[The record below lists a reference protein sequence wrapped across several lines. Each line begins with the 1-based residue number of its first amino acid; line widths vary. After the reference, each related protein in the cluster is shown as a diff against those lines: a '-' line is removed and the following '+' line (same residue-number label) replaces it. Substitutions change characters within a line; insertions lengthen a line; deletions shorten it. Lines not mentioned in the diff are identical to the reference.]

1 MRRFDRQLAAMPP
14 VVAGGCERAQFEPAH
29 RGDDIESGLAFDAD
43 RLKGKRVLEATDQAV
58 GGGSDTH
65 GGSAGSPHI
74 SAGQRTRADV
84 LGSRK
89 DGPAHDRFVRK
100 SDLSAKAL
108 DGALIV
114 LGRGAARWGEDAV
127 IRSRRVNDVG
137 CCAGA
142 LAAEHPYLD
151 GGVRWHRGKGK
162 AK

>member
-1 MRRFDRQLAAMPP
+1 MRTIDQRLTAMPP
-14 VVAGGCERAQFEPAH
+14 VMADGCERAQFEPAH

-43 RLKGKRVLEATDQAV
+43 RLKGERVVEAADQAV

-65 GGSAGSPHI
+65 GGSAGGPDI

-84 LGSRK
+84 PGRREN
-89 DGPAHDRFVRK
+89 GPAHNCVAGK
-100 SDLSAKAL
+100 SDLRAKAL

-114 LGRGAARWGEDAV
+114 LGRGAARWGEDAI

-142 LAAEHPYLD
+142 LAAQ
-151 GGVRWHRGKGK
+151 
-162 AK
+162 